1 MLFLLGNIN
10 KMKLEVLYIFLLI
23 ALNSSAQTIEWKT
36 EYSDDKNT
44 VVVYAIYD
52 SMNVYG
58 EELTFIEY
66 SAKTTTSASV
76 ENCTDVFNNP
86 AMHKKFYEY
95 TEISEKVK
103 DISENEWI
111 IYYYYSPPWPIA
123 DSDCVSR
130 IKMKRDSSNNK
141 IVFESF
147 SESNFMEKKDVTR
160 SELNNIIFTFT
171 EISNSKVEIFIEAIL
186 IPETPAPKWM
196 MQAWFPEGPA
206 GTLIRF
212 KELAENL

>member
-1 MLFLLGNIN
+1 MRYVYVVILCFLT
-10 KMKLEVLYIFLLI
+10 
-23 ALNSSAQTIEWKT
+23 LNLSGQTKEWKT
-36 EYSDDKNT
+36 EASEDGKT
-44 VVVYAIYD
+44 EVVFAIYD
-52 SMNVYG
+52 SVNIGG
-58 EELTFIEY
+58 EEVKFIEY
-66 SAKTTTSASV
+66 NAKTITTASL
-76 ENCTDVFNNP
+76 EKCADIFNNP
-86 AMHKKFYEY
+86 SMHKKFYEY
-95 TEISEKVK
+95 TEVSEKVK
-103 DISENEWI
+103 DFSENEWI